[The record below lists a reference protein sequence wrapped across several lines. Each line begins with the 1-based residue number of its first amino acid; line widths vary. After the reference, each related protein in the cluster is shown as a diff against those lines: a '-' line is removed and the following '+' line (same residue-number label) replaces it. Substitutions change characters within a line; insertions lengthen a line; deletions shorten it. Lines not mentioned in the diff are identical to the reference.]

1 MPPRRNPTRRA
12 RLRLVSD
19 AGALQRMA
27 GRIETT
33 DLDGI
38 MLKMRLVTEL
48 ARLRLAQLAA
58 DAREPDP

>member
-12 RLRLVSD
+12 RT
-19 AGALQRMA
+19 A